1 MARSLKSG
9 FDYFPLDTD
18 FFSDRKIKILR
29 ARYGAD
35 GITVYLYLL
44 CEIYKSGFFVK
55 YDSDFE
61 YIIAD
66 DLNMS
71 ADKIKQII
79 SFLCERSL
87 LDSTLLTSD
96 TVMTSCGIQK
106 RYLEMAKKRTSKV
119 APEHALYWLLPLPIE
134 KDTSAQNDFCGKNE
148 GFCGKNGD
156 NSENT
161 EQRERES
168 EKSESKAESE
178 SKNFTKRE
186 SNAAPEN
193 VVLGQFG
200 NVFMTEVQHRELCQK
215 YGKSKAQE
223 LIDQFSRKLKSKGY
237 QFKDHY
243 ATILAWATEDRV
255 RTMENSSFDTDD
267 FFEAAVRR
275 SYDDYVLA
283 QDQKK

>member
-161 EQRERES
+161 EQRE
-168 EKSESKAESE
+168 SESKKGE
-178 SKNFTKRE
+178 SKVENESKPFSKRE
-186 SNAAPEN
+186 SKEESAN
-193 VVLGQFG
+193 VVLGQFE
-200 NVFMTEVQHRELCQK
+200 NVFMTEAQHQDLCQR
-215 YGKSKAQE
+215 YGKAKAQE
-223 LIDQFSRKLKSKGY
+223 LIDQFSRKMKSKGY

-267 FFEAAVRR
+267 FFYAALAR
-275 SYDDYVLA
+275 SYDDF
-283 QDQKK
+283 D